1 MRRVLFAVLAMAAIG
16 GYAEAG
22 LDSTAPENTILTG
35 IQSFI
40 TQQRQVD
47 ADACLAAGQSD
58 LDACIRDRAKQRR
71 AQLEGAEVPTAP
83 AGADI

>member
-1 MRRVLFAVLAMAAIG
+1 MRRILFAMVAMAAIG

-22 LDSTAPENTILTG
+22 LDSAPPENPILTG

-40 TQQRQVD
+40 AQQRQAD

-58 LDACIRDRAKQRR
+58 LQTCIRDRAKQRR
-71 AQLEGAEVPTAP
+71 AQLEGTSPAVP